1 MEISTGHFETK
12 LRARPELVSYLLLAT
27 AGALVVHISTSHSKY
42 FPKNILLLRLLV
54 ENISFVKSESES
66 ESESCDLIFR
76 ESTRW

>member
-1 MEISTGHFETK
+1 M
-12 LRARPELVSYLLLAT
+12 SYLLLAT

-66 ESESCDLIFR
+66 ESESESCDLIFR